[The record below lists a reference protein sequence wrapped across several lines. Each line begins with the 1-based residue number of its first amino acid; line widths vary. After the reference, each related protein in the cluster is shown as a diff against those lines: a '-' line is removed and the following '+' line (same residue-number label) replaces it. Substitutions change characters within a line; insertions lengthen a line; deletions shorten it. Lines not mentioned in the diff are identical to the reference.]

1 MWLTIDFGF
10 SGLRWALF
18 EGPTEAPTFSWDVL
32 LSYRCG
38 PAERF
43 SHSKVIREA
52 ACAASISLISYGNE
66 GAGRCV
72 AKVAPGQHSPRAN
85 SPASGATVDSNG
97 RPTVILT
104 NHANCQAKRNGPSR
118 NIMYQKLTVTC
129 RGAGQSHK
137 QHYAGTHSL
146 PKRCKHL
153 PIYWIFIYIFMS
165 CVCQ

>member
-1 MWLTIDFGF
+1 MTDYRFWFLWAEV
-10 SGLRWALF
+10 GLIRGANRSADIQLRC
-18 EGPTEAPTFSWDVL
+18 TAI
-32 LSYRCG
+32 YRCG
-38 PAERF
+38 SAERL
-43 SHSKVIREA
+43 SHSKVIRAA

-118 NIMYQKLTVTC
+118 NVMYQKLIVTC
-129 RGAGQSHK
+129 RGAGRSHK
-137 QHYAGTHSL
+137 QHYVGTHSL

-153 PIYWIFIYIFMS
+153 PIY
-165 CVCQ
+165 